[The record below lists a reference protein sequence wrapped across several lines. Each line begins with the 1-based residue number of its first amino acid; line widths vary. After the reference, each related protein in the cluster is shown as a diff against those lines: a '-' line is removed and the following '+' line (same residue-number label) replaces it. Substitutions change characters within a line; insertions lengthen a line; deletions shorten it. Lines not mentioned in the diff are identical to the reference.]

1 MEAGPLRF
9 DQEMN
14 GSRSNADRR
23 KRFLDHALVIVSVAA
38 LIGLLAAGCGD
49 DGEILGPT
57 HAPAWTG
64 DPLTQTRAGPVRG
77 VEGKAETWVWKAIP
91 FAKPPVGALRWKA
104 PRDPDPWTEARERS
118 DYCEPCAQYFFIGT
132 ETYGSEDCL
141 YLNVWRPHTSEPNLP
156 VYFWIHGGGNTL
168 GTASTE
174 DYNGA
179 NLAGRSNL
187 VVVTVNYRV
196 GPFGWFTHPALRE
209 GAPGSE
215 LDDSG
220 NDGTL
225 DLIKA
230 LEWVQDNIEA
240 FGGDPERVMIAGESA
255 GAFNVL
261 SLLVSPLAEG
271 LFHRAMAE
279 SGGPMSSSVEEGE
292 EGARDAILRLL
303 VNDGAAADTA
313 AAEAHLDGMT
323 EPGIETYLRG
333 KTPRQMLRAYE
344 PWFGGMITM
353 PNVFVDG
360 TVLPDTGYATLEA
373 GTYPNKVPTILGSN
387 KDELKLFMFADPS
400 FAGRDDLYEVVTS
413 YGSDVWKATG
423 VDQPARK
430 LRSHA
435 EQPGVSTYQ
444 FLWGTLDAT
453 GDSPLPDP
461 YGFILG
467 AFHGLEIP
475 FYFGN
480 DVFFV
485 VLQYLLFTEEN
496 RPGREALSAAMMQYV
511 AQFAR
516 TGDPNVPGSGL
527 PEWRPWSNE
536 TDGPKCI
543 LFDVDGN
550 QALDMRM
557 STVELTVEG
566 VLERMAEEV
575 PEPLLTEAAEYLEP
589 WGERFSSEE

>member
-9 DQEMN
+9 DLEMN

-23 KRFLDHALVIVSVAA
+23 KRFLDYALMIVSVAA

-49 DGEILGPT
+49 DEEILGPT
-57 HAPAWTG
+57 NDPAWTG

-141 YLNVWRPHTSEPNLP
+141 YLNVWRPRTSEANLP

-168 GTASTE
+168 GTASSD
-174 DYNGA
+174 DYLGA
-179 NLAGRSNL
+179 NLADRSNL

-220 NDGTL
+220 NYGTL
-225 DLIKA
+225 DQIKA

-279 SGGPMSSSVEEGE
+279 SGGPMASSVEEGE
-292 EGARDAILRLL
+292 DGARDAILRIL
-303 VNDGAAADTA
+303 VNDGTAADTA

-323 EPGIETYLRG
+323 EPEIEAYLRA
-333 KTPRQMLRAYE
+333 KTAHQMLRAYE
-344 PWFGGMITM
+344 PWFGGMFFM
-353 PNVFVDG
+353 ENVFVDG
-360 TVLPDTGYATLEA
+360 TVLPPTGYATLGA

-387 KDELKLFMFADPS
+387 KDEMKLFMFADPI
-400 FAGRDDLYEVVTS
+400 FAGREDLYEIVTS

-435 EQPGVSTYQ
+435 DQPDVYAYQ
-444 FLWGTLDAT
+444 FLWGTLDEA
-453 GDSPLPDP
+453 GQSQLPDP

-475 FYFGN
+475 FFFGN

-485 VLQYLLFTEEN
+485 ALQYLLFTEEN
-496 RPGREALSAAMMQYV
+496 RPGREALSAAMMQYA

-516 TGDPNVPGSGL
+516 TGDPNAPGSGL
-527 PEWRPWSNE
+527 PEWQPWSNE
-536 TDGPKCI
+536 TGGPKCI
-543 LFDVDGN
+543 LFNVDED
-550 QALDMRM
+550 QALDIKMA
-557 STVELTVEG
+557 TVELSVEG

-575 PEPLLTEAAEYLEP
+575 PEPLLTEAAEYLAP
-589 WGERFSSEE
+589 WGETFSSEE